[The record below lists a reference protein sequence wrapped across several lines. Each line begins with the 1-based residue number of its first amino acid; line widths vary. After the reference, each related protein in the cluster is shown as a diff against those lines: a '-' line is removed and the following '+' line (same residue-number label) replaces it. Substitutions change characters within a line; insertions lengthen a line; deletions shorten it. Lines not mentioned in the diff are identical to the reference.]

1 MLIVILIISLIV
13 CVCLIGY
20 FQNQQEQTDKQL
32 EQVKEDK
39 TNLISKIA
47 AQDVIIQNNEKDK
60 ETLHNQIMQL
70 QDALKQSEHSM
81 MLCKDQ
87 IAALEKLLAVADEK
101 EMAATHRL
109 RDLENFI
116 ADAENRYENTKDLIA
131 AAEENYGSRLES
143 VFDAQNEFNDLQDQ
157 LRLLESNKVLLESQ
171 IAALESVKNST
182 QDEITDLQQS
192 LEALCKSH
200 SAAWLELA
208 KEQDE
213 EEETG
218 WRLELKE
225 GREQRLVDL
234 IEELI
239 ELYPELTS
247 DFRGIEWKKI
257 WLPKLQVLC
266 SKEGLDGKTGIYRL
280 RVIDNE
286 TICYVGQ
293 AVNIKERWYTHV
305 RKMVGVEG
313 KGNEKLYDYRPDELV
328 WEVVE
333 EVDRSRLNERERYW
347 IDWWACKEIGLN
359 KKK

>member
-1 MLIVILIISLIV
+1 MVLIVLIILA
-13 CVCLIGY
+13 CVGLVAY
-20 FQNQQEQTDKQL
+20 FNYQKNQIEDEL
-32 EQVKEDK
+32 KETRIEKHHLTKD
-39 TNLISKIA
+39 LA
-47 AQDVIIQNNEKDK
+47 AKNDILSNNERDLR
-60 ETLHNQIMQL
+60 TLRVQVERL
-70 QDALKQSEHSM
+70 QEDLIDRTKFAES
-81 MLCKDQ
+81 CKDQ
-87 IAALEKLLAVADEK
+87 IAALEKLLAVADER

-116 ADAENRYENTKDLIA
+116 ADAENRYENTRDLIA

-171 IAALESVKNST
+171 IAALEGVKTST

-200 SAAWLELA
+200 SAAWMELA
-208 KEQDE
+208 KEQGE
-213 EEETG
+213 EEDHG

-225 GREQRLVDL
+225 GREERLVDL

-266 SKEGLDGKTGIYRL
+266 AKEGLDGKTGVYRL

-313 KGNEKLYDYRPDELV
+313 KGSEKLYDYRPDELI

-347 IDWWACKEIGLN
+347 IDWWACKEVGLN